1 MPSIYQGSSYD
12 SDTLRKLLNQAQ
24 DAYHALATGTQAVK
38 VSRNGRDVEF
48 KQTNMNDLRIYI
60 QELQQ
65 SLGYITGRSSPARV
79 CF

>member
-1 MPSIYQGSSYD
+1 MASIYQGSSYD
-12 SDTLRKLLNQAQ
+12 TDTLKKLLNEAQ
-24 DAYHALATGTQAVK
+24 SAYHSLATGTLAVK

-48 KQTNMNDLRIYI
+48 KQANMNDLRIYI

-65 SLGYITGRSSPARV
+65 LLGVNVGRGRAARI